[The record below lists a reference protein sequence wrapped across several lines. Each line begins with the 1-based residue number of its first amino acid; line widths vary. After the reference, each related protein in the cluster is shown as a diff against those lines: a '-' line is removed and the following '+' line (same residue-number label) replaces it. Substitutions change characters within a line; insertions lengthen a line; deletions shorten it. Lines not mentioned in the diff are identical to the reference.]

1 MIKTAVFLVNLGT
14 PQAPTAKALRRYLA
28 EFLWDPRVVEIPR
41 PIWWIILNMFILP
54 LRPRRSAKLYQKIW
68 TPEGSPLLINSQK
81 LAENLQKKLGDKTR
95 VVLAMRYGQ
104 PSIKS
109 ALDKMREQGIQHFI
123 VIPLYPQYSAATNGS
138 IFDAIAKQLKK
149 WRHVPELYFLSNY
162 YYLPSYID
170 AIAGSIENYWQEH
183 GKDHYLLFSF
193 HGIPKRNVQ
202 LGDPYQAECEATVK
216 QVAEKLKLSATQYQ
230 LVFQSRFG
238 PAEWLQPYCDE
249 TLKKLPSQGIKKV
262 AVICP
267 GFAVDCLE
275 TLEEIAE
282 QNQELFLQAGGESY
296 HYIPALN
303 DSVEHIDVFFHL
315 IEKFSILNSSC

>member
-1 MIKTAVFLVNLGT
+1 MKKTGILLANLGT
-14 PQAPTAKALRRYLA
+14 PEAPTAKALRKYLA

-41 PIWWIILNMFILP
+41 FIWWVILNGFILP

-68 TPEGSPLLINSQK
+68 TAEGSPLLINSKK
-81 LAENLQKKLGDKTR
+81 LANTLQQQLGEAIN
-95 VVLAMRYGQ
+95 VVLTMRYGY
-104 PSIKS
+104 PSITS
-109 ALDKMREQGIQHFI
+109 ALNKMREKGIERI
-123 VIPLYPQYSAATNGS
+123 VVIPLYPQYSAATNGS
-138 IFDAIAKQLKK
+138 IFDAVTDELKS

-162 YYLPSYID
+162 YGSTAYIN
-170 AIAGSIENYWQEH
+170 AIANSIHRYWQEH
-183 GKDHYLLFSF
+183 GHDHYLLFSF
-193 HGIPKRNVQ
+193 HGIPKRNIE
-202 LGDPYQAECEATVK
+202 LGDPYQQQCETTVRLIT
-216 QVAEKLKLSATQYQ
+216 EKLKLSADRYK

-262 AVICP
+262 TVICP

-282 QNQELFLQAGGESY
+282 QNRDLFLQAGGESY

-303 DSVEHIDVFFHL
+303 DSAEHVAVFCELMKAKNLFQ
-315 IEKFSILNSSC
+315 I

>member
-1 MIKTAVFLVNLGT
+1 MIKTGILLANLGT
-14 PQAPTAKALRRYLA
+14 PEAPTAKALRRYLA

-41 PIWWIILNMFILP
+41 PIWWIILNSFILP

-68 TPEGSPLLINSQK
+68 APQGSPLLINSQK
-81 LAENLQKKLGDKTR
+81 LAENLQHKLGDEIK
-95 VVLAMRYGQ
+95 VMLAMRYGQ

-109 ALDKMREQGIQHFI
+109 ALDKMRELGIQRFI

-138 IFDAIAKQLKK
+138 IFDAVTEELKK

-162 YYLPSYID
+162 YYMPTYID
-170 AIAGSIENYWQEH
+170 AVADSIKNYWQAH

-193 HGIPKRNVQ
+193 HGIPKRNVA
-202 LGDPYQAECEATVK
+202 LGDPYQKECEITVK
-216 QVAEKLKLSATQYQ
+216 KVAEKLNLSPNQYQ

-249 TLKKLPSQGIKKV
+249 TLKNLPGQGIKKV

-282 QNQELFLQAGGESY
+282 QNQELFLHAGGESY

-303 DSVEHIDVFFHL
+303 DSAKHVDVFCDL
-315 IEKFSILNSSC
+315 IKKFSILDSDC